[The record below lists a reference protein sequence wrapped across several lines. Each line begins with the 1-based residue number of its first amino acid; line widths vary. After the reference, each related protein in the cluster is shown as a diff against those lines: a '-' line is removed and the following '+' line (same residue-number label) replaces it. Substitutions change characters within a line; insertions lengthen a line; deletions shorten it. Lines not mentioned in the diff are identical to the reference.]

1 MADTV
6 IVKGREEAGGKLLRR
21 QQYLSVYSRRLSP
34 RARMAERGKPVRL
47 LWQQRK
53 ARRKTSY
60 SLAGKGGSSKQTL
73 IGNKSDT
80 SVNHSARK

>member
-1 MADTV
+1 MV
-6 IVKGREEAGGKLLRR
+6 
-21 QQYLSVYSRRLSP
+21 
-34 RARMAERGKPVRL
+34 ERGKPVRP

-53 ARRKTSY
+53 VRRKTNY